1 MEWKPA
7 TIDEV
12 KEIVK
17 ADLKRCNADQVAV
30 FQQYS
35 VEPLLAP
42 IVRNGKEESV
52 VVVARNVID
61 HLNPRFFELRTKNR

>member
-1 MEWKPA
+1 M
-7 TIDEV
+7 
-12 KEIVK
+12 
-17 ADLKRCNADQVAV
+17 ADQVAV

-52 VVVARNVID
+52 VVVARKSNEVIYWEESG
-61 HLNPRFFELRTKNR
+61 R